1 MSTAMEQES
10 TGANGV
16 PQDVFAEFCAAG
28 LWPGLGT
35 SLAARLAA
43 AGITAPGLV
52 TAARLELVEGVG
64 SKRALRL
71 AAAFEDARPSY
82 EVAELLVASRVP
94 ARYAGPAV
102 ARLGASAAR
111 QLREDPWRLLSV
123 PQLKPDQA
131 DWFARQMLGDAAD
144 PQDPRRGRALVTHL
158 LARGARD
165 GHTAIPAEAVAR
177 SLGRFRISDPAAAIE
192 AAIDEGTVLPFSEP
206 GQGGAADQDPAVQPA
221 DAEGAAADPDPSDG
235 ASVLL
240 ALARYAMA
248 EEAVAEGL
256 QRLAALAEP
265 LPADQAGEP
274 AEPPPADQ
282 DQLDETQLEAVRAV
296 AEHGVCVL
304 SGGPGTGKSR
314 TVAAVVSLAAGRGLR
329 VALAAPTGRAAKRLE
344 ELAGAPAT
352 TLHRLLGAQS
362 RFRAGRGGSAGAS
375 TGLAGNGII
384 SVGTVG
390 AGTASQDS
398 AGGQH
403 STSGEGSTS
412 GQGSIGGQGSMAG
425 FGGAPA
431 TGDAA
436 WIFTR
441 NEEWPLDADLVVV
454 DEVSMLDAELAAAL
468 VEACADGTRL
478 LLVGDPAQL
487 PSIGPGRVLADII
500 DSGAVPVTELT
511 KLYRQRDGGVIA
523 RLATAVRGGTL
534 PTVDSPEREVV
545 VVPVRGSADAAHRV
559 VQLVTDSIPRALG
572 IPAADI
578 QVITPVHK
586 GAAGTIEL
594 NRALKQR
601 LNPGPG
607 ARSGFD
613 PGDRVVSIANHV
625 DEGFTNGE
633 VGTVVGP
640 GDDGLLVAFPA
651 GPVSV
656 PDKILGD
663 LRHGWALT
671 VHRAQGSE
679 WPAVVAVFPA
689 EATGMLSRPLVY
701 TALTRAQR
709 HLSVVHG
716 AGPALARAVATIGE
730 RPRVTRLGGL
740 LDDSD

>member
-1 MSTAMEQES
+1 MSTATEQES
-10 TGANGV
+10 IGGNG
-16 PQDVFAEFCAAG
+16 PPRDVFGEFCAAG
-28 LWPGLGT
+28 LWPGLGPG
-35 SLAARLAA
+35 LAARLAG
-43 AGITAPGLV
+43 AGITTPTLV
-52 TAARLELVEGVG
+52 TPARLELVEGVG
-64 SKRALRL
+64 SKRAVRL

-82 EVAELLVASRVP
+82 EVAELLVACRVP
-94 ARYAGPAV
+94 ARYAAPAV

-111 QLREDPWRLLSV
+111 QLREDPWRLLAV
-123 PQLKPDQA
+123 PQLRPDQA

-165 GHTAIPAEAVAR
+165 GHTAVPAEAVAR

-192 AAIDEGTVLPFSEP
+192 AAIDEGTVLPF
-206 GQGGAADQDPAVQPA
+206 AAPDAGPDP
-221 DAEGAAADPDPSDG
+221 ADPDPAGQAADTG
-235 ASVLL
+235 GADPADDASVLL
-240 ALARYAMA
+240 ALTRYALA

-256 QRLAALAEP
+256 QRLAALAQP
-265 LPADQAGEP
+265 LPADHGEAPAGP
-274 AEPPPADQ
+274 DPADEERPDETQ
-282 DQLDETQLEAVRAV
+282 PDETQPDETQPDETQPDETQLDETQLEAVRAV

-352 TLHRLLGAQS
+352 TLHRLLGAQGRS
-362 RFRAGRGGSAGAS
+362 RAARSGAAPP
-375 TGLAGNGII
+375 G
-384 SVGTVG
+384 VGPAQADPGTIAVG
-390 AGTASQDS
+390 ANGPAPGGTA
-398 AGGQH
+398 
-403 STSGEGSTS
+403 
-412 GQGSIGGQGSMAG
+412 
-425 FGGAPA
+425 A

-534 PTVDSPEREVV
+534 PPVDSPEHEVV
-545 VVPVRGSADAAHRV
+545 VVPVRGSADAARRV

-572 IPAADI
+572 IPAAEI

-613 PGDRVVSIANHV
+613 PGDRVVSIANHA

-633 VGTVVGP
+633 VGTVAGP

-651 GPVSV
+651 GPVCV
-656 PDKILGD
+656 PDKILSD

-716 AGPALARAVATIGE
+716 AGPALSRAVATIGE

-740 LDDSD
+740 LADSED

>member
-1 MSTAMEQES
+1 MSTAIEQES
-10 TGANGV
+10 TGASGL
-16 PQDVFAEFCAAG
+16 PQDVFGEFCAAG
-28 LWPGLGT
+28 LWPGLGPG
-35 SLAARLAA
+35 LAGRLAG
-43 AGITAPGLV
+43 AGITAPNLV

-71 AAAFEDARPSY
+71 AAAFEDARPAY
-82 EVAELLVASRVP
+82 QVAELLVACRVP

-102 ARLGASAAR
+102 ARLGTSAAR

-123 PQLKPDQA
+123 PQLRPDQA

-165 GHTAIPAEAVAR
+165 GHTAMPAEAVAR
-177 SLGRFRISDPAAAIE
+177 SLGRFRISEPAAAIE
-192 AAIDEGTVLPFSEP
+192 AAIDEGTVLPFSAASADPESAEP
-206 GQGGAADQDPAVQPA
+206 AAEAPDPAAGV
-221 DAEGAAADPDPSDG
+221 EPSAG
-235 ASVLL
+235 ESVLL

-265 LPADQAGEP
+265 LAADRAGTP
-274 AEPPPADQ
+274 AEPDE
-282 DQLDETQLEAVRAV
+282 LDETQLDAVRAV

-362 RFRAGRGGSAGAS
+362 RSRVGRGSSASADSTGAS
-375 TGLAGNGII
+375 STGPG
-384 SVGTVG
+384 GTG
-390 AGTASQDS
+390 AARTDPAAAADPGTA
-398 AGGQH
+398 GH
-403 STSGEGSTS
+403 GSTGGHGSS
-412 GQGSIGGQGSMAG
+412 GGHGAAAG
-425 FGGAPA
+425 

-468 VEACADGTRL
+468 LEACADGTRL

-487 PSIGPGRVLADII
+487 PSIGPGRVLADVI

-534 PTVDSPEREVV
+534 PAVDSPEREVV
-545 VVPVRGSADAAHRV
+545 VVPVRGSADAARRV

-613 PGDRVVSIANHV
+613 PGDRVVSIANHA

-640 GDDGLLVAFPA
+640 GDDGLLVAFAA
-651 GPVSV
+651 GSVCV

-716 AGPALARAVATIGE
+716 AGPALARAVATVGE
-730 RPRVTRLGGL
+730 RPRVTRLAGL
-740 LDDSD
+740 LTDQG

>member
-1 MSTAMEQES
+1 MSTATERES
-10 TGANGV
+10 TGASHL
-16 PQDVFAEFCAAG
+16 PLDVFGEFCAAG
-28 LWPGLGT
+28 LWPGLGPG
-35 SLAARLAA
+35 LAARLAD
-43 AGITAPGLV
+43 AGITAPALV
-52 TAARLELVEGVG
+52 TAARLELVDGVG

-71 AAAFEDARPSY
+71 AAAFEDARPWY
-82 EVAELLVASRVP
+82 EVAELLLTCRVP
-94 ARYAGPAV
+94 ARYAGHAV
-102 ARLGASAAR
+102 ARLGTSAAR
-111 QLREDPWRLLSV
+111 QLRDDPWRLLSL
-123 PQLKPDQA
+123 PQLRPEQA
-131 DWFARQMLGDAAD
+131 DWFARQVLGDAAD
-144 PQDPRRGRALVTHL
+144 PQDPRRGRALVAHI
-158 LARGARD
+158 LARAARD
-165 GHTAIPAEAVAR
+165 GHTAMPAEAVAR
-177 SLGRFRISDPAAAIE
+177 SLGRFRISDQAAAIE
-192 AAIDEGTVLPFSEP
+192 AAVDEGGVLPFGVTGP
-206 GQGGAADQDPAVQPA
+206 GPGAGTGPAGQPAAD
-221 DAEGAAADPDPSDG
+221 AAAGTEPPAEAG
-235 ASVLL
+235 VLL
-240 ALARYAMA
+240 ALTRYALA

-256 QRLAALAEP
+256 KRLAALAEP
-265 LPADQAGEP
+265 LAAGQPEVPVNHAQADQAQ
-274 AEPPPADQ
+274 A
-282 DQLDETQLEAVRAV
+282 DQLDETQLEAVQAM
-296 AEHGVCVL
+296 ATHGVCVL

-314 TVAAVVSLAAGRGLR
+314 TVAAVVSLAAGHGLR

-344 ELAGAPAT
+344 QLAGAPAT
-352 TLHRLLGAQS
+352 TLHRLLGAQGRS
-362 RFRAGRGGSAGAS
+362 RAGRGGSAADS
-375 TGLAGNGII
+375 TGAVSTGADSTGADSTGAAEASPGPVTLGTIGLGPASHGGTCGQNG
-384 SVGTVG
+384 
-390 AGTASQDS
+390 AA
-398 AGGQH
+398 A
-403 STSGEGSTS
+403 
-412 GQGSIGGQGSMAG
+412 A
-425 FGGAPA
+425 
-431 TGDAA
+431 GDAA

-468 VEACADGTRL
+468 IEACADGTRL

-511 KLYRQRDGGVIA
+511 RLYRQRDGGVIA
-523 RLATAVRGGTL
+523 RLATAVRGGSL
-534 PTVDSPEREVV
+534 PPVDSPEREVV
-545 VVPVRGSADAAHRV
+545 VVPVRGSADASRRV

-594 NRALKQR
+594 NRALKRQ

-625 DEGFTNGE
+625 DEGFSNGE

-640 GDDGLLVAFPA
+640 GDGGLLVAFPA
-651 GPVSV
+651 GPVCV
-656 PDKILGD
+656 PDRILGD

-716 AGPALARAVATIGE
+716 AGAALPAAVATIGE

-740 LDDSD
+740 LAEPEG

>member
-1 MSTAMEQES
+1 MSTATEQAS
-10 TGANGV
+10 TGANGA
-16 PQDVFAEFCAAG
+16 PRDVFGEFCAAG
-28 LWPGLGT
+28 LWPGLGPG
-35 SLAARLAA
+35 LAARLAG

-64 SKRALRL
+64 SKRAVRL
-71 AAAFEDARPSY
+71 AAAFEEARPCY
-82 EVAELLVASRVP
+82 QVAELLVACRVP

-102 ARLGASAAR
+102 ARLGSSAAD
-111 QLREDPWRLLSV
+111 QLRADPWRLLAL
-123 PQLKPDQA
+123 PQLRSDQA
-131 DWFARQMLGDAAD
+131 DWFARQMLGDDAD

-158 LARGARD
+158 LTRGARD
-165 GHTAIPAEAVAR
+165 GHTAMPAEAVAG
-177 SLGRFRISDPAAAIE
+177 SLRRFRISEPAAAIE
-192 AAIDEGTVLPFSEP
+192 AAIDEGTVLPFSAP
-206 GQGGAADQDPAVQPA
+206 GPDPAG
-221 DAEGAAADPDPSDG
+221 DAG
-235 ASVLL
+235 VLL

-265 LPADQAGEP
+265 LPADQA
-274 AEPPPADQ
+274 PADQAPAGQ
-282 DQLDETQLEAVRAV
+282 DQLDEAQLEAVHAV

-352 TLHRLLGAQS
+352 TLHRLLGAQGRS
-362 RFRAGRGGSAGAS
+362 KAGP
-375 TGLAGNGII
+375 
-384 SVGTVG
+384 
-390 AGTASQDS
+390 DS
-398 AGGQH
+398 AGSAQ
-403 STSGEGSTS
+403 
-412 GQGSIGGQGSMAG
+412 AG
-425 FGGAPA
+425 PA
-431 TGDAA
+431 AVATGGDAA

-468 VEACADGTRL
+468 LEACADGTRL

-487 PSIGPGRVLADII
+487 PSIGAGRVLADII
-500 DSGAVPVTELT
+500 DSGTVPVTELT
-511 KLYRQRDGGVIA
+511 RLYRQREGGVIA
-523 RLATAVRGGTL
+523 RLATAVRGGAL
-534 PTVDSPEREVV
+534 PPVDSPEREVV
-545 VVPVRGSADAAHRV
+545 VVPARGSTDAARRV
-559 VQLVTDSIPRALG
+559 VQLVTDSIPRALD
-572 IPAADI
+572 IATADI

-586 GAAGTIEL
+586 GPAGTMEL

-656 PDKILGD
+656 PDKTLGD

-716 AGPALARAVATIGE
+716 AGPALSRAVATIGE
-730 RPRVTRLGGL
+730 RPRVTRLAGL
-740 LDDSD
+740 LADTSGP

>member
-10 TGANGV
+10 TGANGA
-16 PQDVFAEFCAAG
+16 PLDVFAEFCAAG

-82 EVAELLVASRVP
+82 EVAELLVACRVP

-158 LARGARD
+158 LGRGARD
-165 GHTAIPAEAVAR
+165 GHTAMPAEVVAR

-192 AAIDEGTVLPFSEP
+192 AAIDEGTVLPFSESGP
-206 GQGGAADQDPAVQPA
+206 GSAADQDPAVQPA
-221 DAEGAAADPDPSDG
+221 DAEGAAAEPEPSDG
-235 ASVLL
+235 VSVLL
-240 ALARYAMA
+240 TLARYAMA

-265 LPADQAGEP
+265 LPASQAGA

-352 TLHRLLGAQS
+352 TLHRLLGAQG
-362 RFRAGRGGSAGAS
+362 RFRTGRGGSAGAS
-375 TGLAGNGII
+375 TGPAGNGMI
-384 SVGTVG
+384 SVGTGG
-390 AGTASQDS
+390 AGTASQASTASQDS
-398 AGGQH
+398 TDGQGTAAGQE
-403 STSGEGSTS
+403 STS
-412 GQGSIGGQGSMAG
+412 GQGSMAG

-545 VVPVRGSADAAHRV
+545 VVPVRGSADAARRV

-613 PGDRVVSIANHV
+613 PGDRVVSIANHA

-740 LDDSD
+740 LDDSG

>member
-16 PQDVFAEFCAAG
+16 PPDVFAEFCAAG

-71 AAAFEDARPSY
+71 ASAFEDVRPSY
-82 EVAELLVASRVP
+82 EVAELLVACRVP

-131 DWFARQMLGDAAD
+131 DWFARQMLGDSAD

-165 GHTAIPAEAVAR
+165 GHTAMPAEAVAR
-177 SLGRFRISDPAAAIE
+177 ALGRFRISDPAAAIE
-192 AAIDEGTVLPFSEP
+192 AAIGEGTVLPFSES
-206 GQGGAADQDPAVQPA
+206 GQGSAADQDPAVQSA
-221 DAEGAAADPDPSDG
+221 DAEGAATDPDPSDG

-265 LPADQAGEP
+265 LSADQAGAS
-274 AEPPPADQ
+274 AEQPPADQ

-352 TLHRLLGAQS
+352 TLHRLLGAQGRS
-362 RFRAGRGGSAGAS
+362 RAGRGGSAGTS
-375 TGLAGNGII
+375 TGLAGNGTI

-390 AGTASQDS
+390 AGTPSQDSTASQD
-398 AGGQH
+398 
-403 STSGEGSTS
+403 
-412 GQGSIGGQGSMAG
+412 SIGGQGSMGG

-545 VVPVRGSADAAHRV
+545 VVPVRGSADAARRV

-613 PGDRVVSIANHV
+613 PGDRVVSIANHA